1 MGFRFRKSFN
11 LGKGIKINLSK
22 SGIGYSVGTKGVRV
36 SKTAKGTVRKTVT
49 LPGSGLSYV
58 TESKSENKVNNTKNK
73 KSIKDKSFDEIIDDI
88 ATRFTDDEN
97 CNCQKGFLLQ
107 Y

>member
-22 SGIGYSVGTKGVRV
+22 SGIGYSVGTKGIRV

-58 TESKSENKVNNTKNK
+58 TESKSKNKVNNTKNK
-73 KSIKDKSFDEIIDDI
+73 KNIKDKSFDEIISDI
-88 ATRFTDDEN
+88 AATFTDDE
-97 CNCQKGFLLQ
+97 K
-107 Y
+107 

>member
-73 KSIKDKSFDEIIDDI
+73 KKIKDKSFDEIIDDI
-88 ATRFTDDEN
+88 ATTFTDDEKWK
-97 CNCQKGFLLQ
+97 CQKRFLLR

>member
-1 MGFRFRKSFN
+1 M
-11 LGKGIKINLSK
+11 
-22 SGIGYSVGTKGVRV
+22 

-73 KSIKDKSFDEIIDDI
+73 KKIKDKSFDEIIDDI
-88 ATRFTDDEN
+88 ATTFTDDE
-97 CNCQKGFLLQ
+97 K
-107 Y
+107 